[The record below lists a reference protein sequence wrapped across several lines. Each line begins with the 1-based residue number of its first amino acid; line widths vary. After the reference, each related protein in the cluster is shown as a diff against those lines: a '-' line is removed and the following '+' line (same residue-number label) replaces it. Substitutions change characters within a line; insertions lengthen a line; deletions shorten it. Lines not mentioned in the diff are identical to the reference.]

1 MPIRSQRKAQAGG
14 VLVMFALAMV
24 VIIGGAGLAV
34 DIGRM
39 YVNRTETQSFVDSL
53 ALARAAEMIGARTE
67 NTDDVWK
74 LYDFNNQSFDGAN
87 VIVDYSSGSG
97 FDPPNTVTS
106 GPTAASLYVRARATV
121 NVPLVLLPVVLGQ
134 DIGTVS
140 AQAIAGLEQLTGAG
154 AGLFPYVMR
163 SPTPGGSGGFIQ
175 QPPTAYTFR
184 WGNNVSKDLE
194 DAWRYVGN
202 NFDEEM
208 VQPEETEFE
217 ARLRLTAQV
226 LGGGNPF
233 PGLNP
238 PNINVWCEGHATV
251 EFLRGLY
258 EIDDFDSVSSDLFSW
273 TGSFYQG
280 GTRDIV
286 DALCCGYQTRT
297 VSLGDYLEVATG
309 VRQATVNELR
319 SVIDGDSDTSGN
331 DPDAYDGD
339 GSRKIFVPVVDAA
352 TAFLKPGSGASAE
365 VIAFE
370 TFLLMVPSSSYGNP
384 QSNWCAVYAGSNEF
398 NTETPVP
405 GGSGVWILRLVS

>member
-1 MPIRSQRKAQAGG
+1 MQISSQRKSQAGG

-39 YVNRTETQSFVDSL
+39 YVNRTEAQSFVDSL
-53 ALARAAEMIGARTE
+53 ALARAAEMIGSRVV
-67 NTDDVWK
+67 NNGDVWK

-87 VIVDYSSGSG
+87 VIVDYSSGPG
-97 FDPPNTVTS
+97 FAAGTVTA
-106 GPTAASLYVRARATV
+106 GPTGASLYVRARATV
-121 NVPLVLLPVVLGQ
+121 DVPLVLLPVVVGQ
-134 DIGTVS
+134 SIGTVS

-154 AGLFPYVMR
+154 AGLFPYVVR
-163 SPTPGGSGGFIQ
+163 SALPGGGGFDVG
-175 QPPTAYTFR
+175 TAYTFR
-184 WGNNVSKDLE
+184 WGNNVSKDVE
-194 DAWRYVGN
+194 DAWKFVSN
-202 NFDEEM
+202 NFDATTM
-208 VQPEETEFE
+208 VQGGETELD

-226 LGGGNPF
+226 LRGGNPF
-233 PGLNP
+233 PGTNP

-251 EFLRGLY
+251 EFLRALY
-258 EIDDFDSVSSDLFSW
+258 EIDDFDSISSDLFSW

-286 DALCCGYQTRT
+286 DALCCGYQERT
-297 VSLGDYLEVATG
+297 INLGDSIEVATG

-319 SVIDGDSDTSGN
+319 SVINSDTDTIN
-331 DPDAYDGD
+331 NNPADYDGNYA
-339 GSRKIFVPVVDAA
+339 RVIFAPVVDAA

-370 TFLLMVPSSSYGNP
+370 TFLLMVPASSYGNP
-384 QSNWCAVYAGSNEF
+384 QSNWCAVYAGPYEF

-405 GGSGVWILRLVS
+405 GGSGVWVLRLVS